1 MKMMTDRAKELGI
14 KFYFRTPVK
23 KILRKGRRIEGV
35 MAEDES
41 GETIKAAA
49 KAVIIATGGFGD
61 NPKMIKK
68 YTGFEHERNL
78 FTTRI
83 PGTTGDGIRM
93 AWDVGAAPTQM
104 IMHLTP
110 PRIPELDDFELA
122 AFLFRQASLIVNQD
136 GERFLNEEAMDNPT
150 SVGNALAAQRNGCAY
165 LIFDEKAHKHYEE
178 VGLDTP
184 LDGVGAVL
192 MPEVTTASARNILD
206 KGYKH
211 IFVADSL
218 EEMADK
224 TGINKENLIKT
235 IEEYNKACDTGRD
248 ELFHK
253 RSKFLRPVREPK
265 FYAGRLFP
273 GAVGTLGGIKTNHRL
288 EVMNKDS
295 EVIPG
300 LYAAGYD
307 ANSIHGDSYAYLL
320 PGGTLGFALNSG
332 RIAGESAAEFIK
344 SA

>member
-1 MKMMTDRAKELGI
+1 
-14 KFYFRTPVK
+14 
-23 KILRKGRRIEGV
+23 
-35 MAEDES
+35 
-41 GETIKAAA
+41 
-49 KAVIIATGGFGD
+49 
-61 NPKMIKK
+61 MIKK
-68 YTGFEHERNL
+68 YTGFEYGRNL
-78 FTTRI
+78 FSTRI

-110 PRIPELDDFELA
+110 PRIPELDDFDLA
-122 AFLFRQASLIVNQD
+122 AFVFRQAGLIVNQD
-136 GERFLNEEAMDNPT
+136 GERFMDEEAMDNPT
-150 SVGNALAAQRNGCAY
+150 SVGNALAAQKNGCAY
-165 LIFDEKAHKHYEE
+165 LMFDDNALKHYEE

-192 MPEVTTASARNILD
+192 MPDVTTATIRPLLD
-206 KGYKH
+206 KGHEH
-211 IFVADSL
+211 IFEADTL
-218 EEMADK
+218 EDMADK
-224 TGINKENLIKT
+224 TGMNKENLLRT
-235 IEEYNKACDTGRD
+235 IDEYNKSCDTGRD

-253 RSKFLRPVREPK
+253 KSKFLRPVRQPK

-288 EVMNKDS
+288 EVLNKDS

-307 ANSIHGDSYAYLL
+307 ANSLHGDSYAYLL

-332 RIAGESAAEFIK
+332 RIAGENAGGYVK
-344 SA
+344 STK